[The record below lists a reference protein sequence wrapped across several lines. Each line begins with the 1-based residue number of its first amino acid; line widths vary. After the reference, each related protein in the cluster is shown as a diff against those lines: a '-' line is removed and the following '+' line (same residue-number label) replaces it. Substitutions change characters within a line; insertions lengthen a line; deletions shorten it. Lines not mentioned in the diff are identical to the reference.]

1 MLRIN
6 SPCLRRRSGWWCQV
20 WQSGGVV
27 FLALKM
33 NQDPVDNVLVLNTT
47 DDPDRAS
54 TASTD
59 LDVDIEYSLESLGPS
74 HSSMALGRCPYFRI
88 CARLKCLAT
97 SGRSD
102 FPAPA
107 VIWGKDAVVAGE
119 VDAGLRHQGSQTC
132 DEIHRL
138 ECHLRGAIPVGRLTI
153 RSTEQYEN
161 NRAE

>member
-1 MLRIN
+1 M
-6 SPCLRRRSGWWCQV
+6 
-20 WQSGGVV
+20 

-33 NQDPVDNVLVLNTT
+33 SQDPVDGVLLLDASDDFDRPTAATANLN
-47 DDPDRAS
+47 
-54 TASTD
+54 
-59 LDVDIEYSLESLGPS
+59 VDIEHALESLGPS

-119 VDAGLRHQGSQTC
+119 VDAGLRHQGSQ
-132 DEIHRL
+132 
-138 ECHLRGAIPVGRLTI
+138 
-153 RSTEQYEN
+153 
-161 NRAE
+161 

>member
-1 MLRIN
+1 M
-6 SPCLRRRSGWWCQV
+6 
-20 WQSGGVV
+20 WQSGGVL
-27 FLALKM
+27 FLTLKM

-138 ECHLRGAIPVGRLTI
+138 ECHLRGAIPVGRLL
-153 RSTEQYEN
+153 
-161 NRAE
+161 RA

>member
-1 MLRIN
+1 M
-6 SPCLRRRSGWWCQV
+6 

-27 FLALKM
+27 FLTLKM

-138 ECHLRGAIPVGRLTI
+138 ECHLRGAIPVGRLL
-153 RSTEQYEN
+153 
-161 NRAE
+161 RA

>member
-1 MLRIN
+1 
-6 SPCLRRRSGWWCQV
+6 V

-27 FLALKM
+27 FLTLKM

-138 ECHLRGAIPVGRLTI
+138 ECHLRGAIPVGRLL
-153 RSTEQYEN
+153 
-161 NRAE
+161 RA

>member
-1 MLRIN
+1 M
-6 SPCLRRRSGWWCQV
+6 
-20 WQSGGVV
+20 
-27 FLALKM
+27 FLTLKM

>member
-1 MLRIN
+1 M
-6 SPCLRRRSGWWCQV
+6 

-27 FLALKM
+27 FLTLKM

>member
-1 MLRIN
+1 M
-6 SPCLRRRSGWWCQV
+6 
-20 WQSGGVV
+20 WQSGGVL
-27 FLALKM
+27 FLALEVSQ
-33 NQDPVDNVLVLNTT
+33 NPVDNVLVLNTT

-138 ECHLRGAIPVGRLTI
+138 ECHLRGAIPVGRLL
-153 RSTEQYEN
+153 
-161 NRAE
+161 RA

>member
-1 MLRIN
+1 M
-6 SPCLRRRSGWWCQV
+6 
-20 WQSGGVV
+20 WQSGGVL
-27 FLALKM
+27 FLALEVSQ
-33 NQDPVDNVLVLNTT
+33 NPVDNVLVLNTT
-47 DDPDRAS
+47 DDPDRAF

-88 CARLKCLAT
+88 CARHKCLAT

-119 VDAGLRHQGSQTC
+119 VHAGLRHQGSQTC

-138 ECHLRGAIPVGRLTI
+138 ECHLRGAIPVGRLL
-153 RSTEQYEN
+153 
-161 NRAE
+161 RA

>member
-1 MLRIN
+1 M
-6 SPCLRRRSGWWCQV
+6 

-33 NQDPVDNVLVLNTT
+33 SQDPVDNVLVLNTT

-138 ECHLRGAIPVGRLTI
+138 ECHLRGAIPVGRLQGLDNLAGGTQRKAGKGLI
-153 RSTEQYEN
+153 RCIGVSN
-161 NRAE
+161 AFIC

>member
-1 MLRIN
+1 M
-6 SPCLRRRSGWWCQV
+6 
-20 WQSGGVV
+20 

-33 NQDPVDNVLVLNTT
+33 SQDPVYGVLLLDASDDFDRTTAATANLN
-47 DDPDRAS
+47 
-54 TASTD
+54 
-59 LDVDIEYSLESLGPS
+59 VDIEHALESLGPS

-138 ECHLRGAIPVGRLTI
+138 ECHLRGAIPVGRLLRI
-153 RSTEQYEN
+153 PRESAAFCTE
-161 NRAE
+161 

>member
-1 MLRIN
+1 M
-6 SPCLRRRSGWWCQV
+6 
-20 WQSGGVV
+20 
-27 FLALKM
+27 FLTLKM

-88 CARLKCLAT
+88 CARLKCLAM

-138 ECHLRGAIPVGRLTI
+138 ECHLRGAIPVGRLQGVDHLAGGT
-153 RSTEQYEN
+153 Q
-161 NRAE
+161 

>member
-1 MLRIN
+1 
-6 SPCLRRRSGWWCQV
+6 V
-20 WQSGGVV
+20 WQSGGVL
-27 FLALKM
+27 FLALEVSQ
-33 NQDPVDNVLVLNTT
+33 NPVDNVLVLNTT

-138 ECHLRGAIPVGRLTI
+138 ECHLRGAIPVGRLL
-153 RSTEQYEN
+153 
-161 NRAE
+161 RA

>member
-1 MLRIN
+1 M
-6 SPCLRRRSGWWCQV
+6 
-20 WQSGGVV
+20 WQSGGVL
-27 FLALKM
+27 FLALEVSQ
-33 NQDPVDNVLVLNTT
+33 NPVDNVLVLSTT

-138 ECHLRGAIPVGRLTI
+138 ECHLRGAIPVGRLQGI
-153 RSTEQYEN
+153 EHL
-161 NRAE
+161 AG

>member
-1 MLRIN
+1 
-6 SPCLRRRSGWWCQV
+6 V
-20 WQSGGVV
+20 WQSGGVL
-27 FLALKM
+27 FLALGVSQ
-33 NQDPVDNVLVLNTT
+33 NPVDNVLVLNTT

-138 ECHLRGAIPVGRLTI
+138 ECHLRGAIPVGRLL
-153 RSTEQYEN
+153 
-161 NRAE
+161 RA

>member
-1 MLRIN
+1 M
-6 SPCLRRRSGWWCQV
+6 
-20 WQSGGVV
+20 

-33 NQDPVDNVLVLNTT
+33 SQDPVDNVLVLNTT

>member
-1 MLRIN
+1 
-6 SPCLRRRSGWWCQV
+6 
-20 WQSGGVV
+20 V

-33 NQDPVDNVLVLNTT
+33 SQDPVDGVLLLDASDDFDRPTAATANLN
-47 DDPDRAS
+47 
-54 TASTD
+54 
-59 LDVDIEYSLESLGPS
+59 VDIEHALESLGPS

-138 ECHLRGAIPVGRLTI
+138 ECHLRGAIPVGRAVVGFTRVNRSVSPEFHDCQTVLAAATI
-153 RSTEQYEN
+153 S
-161 NRAE
+161 AIWSL

>member
-1 MLRIN
+1 M
-6 SPCLRRRSGWWCQV
+6 

-33 NQDPVDNVLVLNTT
+33 SQDPVDGVLLLDASDDFDRPTAATANLN
-47 DDPDRAS
+47 
-54 TASTD
+54 
-59 LDVDIEYSLESLGPS
+59 VDIEHALESLGPS

-138 ECHLRGAIPVGRLTI
+138 ECHLRGAIPVGRLQGI
-153 RSTEQYEN
+153 EHL
-161 NRAE
+161 AG

>member
-1 MLRIN
+1 
-6 SPCLRRRSGWWCQV
+6 V
-20 WQSGGVV
+20 WQSGGVL
-27 FLALKM
+27 FLTLKM

-138 ECHLRGAIPVGRLTI
+138 ECHLRGAIPVGRLL
-153 RSTEQYEN
+153 
-161 NRAE
+161 RA

>member
-1 MLRIN
+1 
-6 SPCLRRRSGWWCQV
+6 V

-27 FLALKM
+27 FLALKVSQ
-33 NQDPVDNVLVLNTT
+33 NPVDNVLVLNTT

-138 ECHLRGAIPVGRLTI
+138 ECHLRGAIPVGRLL
-153 RSTEQYEN
+153 
-161 NRAE
+161 RA

>member
-1 MLRIN
+1 M
-6 SPCLRRRSGWWCQV
+6 
-20 WQSGGVV
+20 
-27 FLALKM
+27 FLTLKM

-138 ECHLRGAIPVGRLTI
+138 ECHLRGAIPVGRLL
-153 RSTEQYEN
+153 
-161 NRAE
+161 RA

>member
-1 MLRIN
+1 M
-6 SPCLRRRSGWWCQV
+6 
-20 WQSGGVV
+20 
-27 FLALKM
+27 FLTLKM

-138 ECHLRGAIPVGRLTI
+138 ECHLRGAIPVGRLQGI
-153 RSTEQYEN
+153 EHL
-161 NRAE
+161 AG

>member
-1 MLRIN
+1 
-6 SPCLRRRSGWWCQV
+6 
-20 WQSGGVV
+20 V
-27 FLALKM
+27 FLTLKM

-138 ECHLRGAIPVGRLTI
+138 ECHLRGAIPVGRLL
-153 RSTEQYEN
+153 
-161 NRAE
+161 RA